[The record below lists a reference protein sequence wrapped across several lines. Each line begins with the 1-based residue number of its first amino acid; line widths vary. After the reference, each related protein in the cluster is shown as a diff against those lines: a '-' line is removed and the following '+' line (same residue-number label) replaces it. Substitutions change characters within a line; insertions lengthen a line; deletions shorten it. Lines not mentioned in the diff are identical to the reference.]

1 MSVPSPAG
9 DPATNAHRVHATET
23 TWLDRVRATQL
34 NRYDFDASDFT
45 PWTEASGQWI
55 RHDVGEPVAVTAMGN
70 LVDAHREARI
80 ELWLVANLWPLVELV
95 KKGRG
100 TSAAFVSCWP
110 CERSGKP
117 VIDDHRKPT
126 LGRCS
131 GRRLVRLARS
141 LFGGVGGGDLEA
153 VVFA

>member
-110 CERSGKP
+110 SRPTSTRSNPGERHGAPHAFGPLVALLK
-117 VIDDHRKPT
+117 HWRRKATRPRKSCA
-126 LGRCS
+126 L
-131 GRRLVRLARS
+131 
-141 LFGGVGGGDLEA
+141 
-153 VVFA
+153 